1 MQIILFWC
9 ITQNVYKIKIV
20 TRIVTHIFSK
30 RVQPLE
36 EEKEPVVSVL
46 AGSHWSNPPWS
57 VVTPPLPLVK
67 LTHYCPGS
75 SGQPSYHL
83 HHHMLSTW
91 MWQGSAE
98 KLMYEVLQ
106 HVPRWK
112 SFVWTSCPGD
122 NMVITARPRLAA
134 KVFTATHRYHWI
146 SGQSGVKDTTRC
158 CPAIIEIRLK
168 KGFLPFWNPSFKM
181 VRNKLTSHHESIMRN
196 AVCWGNTLIL
206 QGIEGFFCS
215 CQTSKLASFT
225 SQKRF
230 HAFWGIAASQIE

>member
-1 MQIILFWC
+1 MQIILFC
-9 ITQNVYKIKIV
+9 YITQNVYKIKIA

-30 RVQPLE
+30 RGQPLE

-134 KVFTATHRYHWI
+134 KVFTATHRYHCLLVKVA
-146 SGQSGVKDTTRC
+146 SKTPQGVVK
-158 CPAIIEIRLK
+158 PSLK
-168 KGFLPFWNPSFKM
+168 SDWKGDFEPLKWRETNRP
-181 VRNKLTSHHESIMRN
+181 LTMN
-196 AVCWGNTLIL
+196 L
-206 QGIEGFFCS
+206 
-215 CQTSKLASFT
+215 
-225 SQKRF
+225 
-230 HAFWGIAASQIE
+230 